1 MSNRDNARRTA
12 VEIAFDG
19 TDITTSIKPYL
30 KSVTY
35 VDNEE
40 DETDEIQIQ
49 VHDRD
54 SVWMEKWLNDA
65 IDAASSTSSGPSEG
79 SSGGGETVYTVVKGD
94 TLSGIAAKYGT
105 TYQEIAKENGIKN
118 PNLIYPGQQFKIPGT
133 GGSSDSGAAVSTNA
147 GLKMDAVIVRENW
160 TGGGKDA
167 ILPCGEFELDS
178 VAASGPP
185 AVIAIK
191 GTSLPFTA
199 QIRQTKKSKAWE
211 SFNLSGIAN
220 EIAAA
225 NGMVCMYESASD
237 PFYSRVEQLK
247 TSDIQ
252 FLETLCHNA
261 GISLKVTNRI
271 LVLFDQ
277 AAYESKAAIFTIKR
291 GGGAY
296 TKYKLNVGTADTQY
310 SSCRVSYVDSTGKC
324 IEGIAKVED
333 YKADAKNNQQLEIT
347 AKVANKDE
355 AKALAEKML
364 RKHNRYAKTATFTM
378 PGNPDLVAGVTVMLE
393 KWGGWDGKYIVTQA
407 KHTVSGSGYTVQI
420 KLRRV
425 LEGY

>member
-1 MSNRDNARRTA
+1 MSSKDNARRTA

-19 TDITTSIKPYL
+19 ADITKSIRPYL
-30 KSVTY
+30 RSMTY
-35 VDNEE
+35 TDNEE
-40 DETDEIQIQ
+40 DETDELQIQ

-54 SVWMEKWLNDA
+54 SVWMEKWLSAA
-65 IDAASSTSSGPSEG
+65 IEAASSTTAAASTG
-79 SSGGGETVYTVVKGD
+79 SSASSYTVVKGD

-105 TYQEIAKENGIKN
+105 TYQKLAEENGIKN
-118 PNLIYPGQQFKIPGT
+118 PNLIFPGQIIKIPGAD
-133 GGSSDSGAAVSTNA
+133 SSASGAAAPT
-147 GLKMDAVIVRENW
+147 GFKMEGVIVPENW
-160 TGGGKDA
+160 TGGGSDA
-167 ILPCGEFELDS
+167 VLPCGEFELDS

-185 AVIAIK
+185 AVIDIK
-191 GTSLPFTA
+191 GTSLPFSA
-199 QIRQTKKSKAWE
+199 QVRQTKKSKAWE
-211 SFNLSGIAN
+211 SYTLSGIAK
-220 EIAAA
+220 EMAAA

-237 PFYSRVEQLK
+237 PFYSRVEQIK

-261 GISLKVTNRI
+261 GISLKATNRI

-277 AAYESKAAIFTIKR
+277 AAYESKAAVFTIKR

-310 SSCRVSYVDSTGKC
+310 SSCRVSYVLPSGKC
-324 IEGIAKVED
+324 ISATAKVED

-347 AKVANKDE
+347 ARVADKEE
-355 AKALAEKML
+355 AKALAEKLL
-364 RKHNRYAKTATFTM
+364 RKHNRYAKTATFTL
-378 PGNPDLVAGVTVMLE
+378 PGNIALVAGVTVMLE
-393 KWGGWDGKYIVTQA
+393 RWGAWDGKYIITQA
-407 KHTVSGSGYTVQI
+407 KHTVGGSGYTVQV

>member
-1 MSNRDNARRTA
+1 MSNKNNARRTA
-12 VEIAFDG
+12 VEVAFDG
-19 TDITTSIKPYL
+19 ADITKSIRPYL
-30 KSVTY
+30 KSMTY

-40 DETDEIQIQ
+40 DETDELQIQ

-54 SVWMEKWLNDA
+54 SIWLEKWLTDA
-65 IDAASSTSSGPSEG
+65 IEAAS
-79 SSGGGETVYTVVKGD
+79 
-94 TLSGIAAKYGT
+94 AAK
-105 TYQEIAKENGIKN
+105 
-118 PNLIYPGQQFKIPGT
+118 
-133 GGSSDSGAAVSTNA
+133 
-147 GLKMDAVIVRENW
+147 LKMDAVIVRENW
-160 TGGGKDA
+160 TGGGSDA
-167 ILPCGEFELDS
+167 VLPCGEFELDS
-178 VAASGPP
+178 VVASGPP
-185 AVIAIK
+185 AVINIK
-191 GTSLPFTA
+191 GTSLPFSA
-199 QIRQTKKSKAWE
+199 QVRQTKKSKAWE
-211 SFNLSGIAN
+211 NYTLSGIAK
-220 EIAAA
+220 EIAGA
-225 NGMVCMYESASD
+225 NGMVCMYESAAD
-237 PFYSRVEQLK
+237 PFYTRVEQIK

-261 GISLKVTNRI
+261 GISLKATNRI

-277 AAYESKAAIFTIKR
+277 AAYESKAAVFTIRR
-291 GGGAY
+291 GSGVC

-347 AKVANKDE
+347 AKVADKAE
-355 AKALAEKML
+355 AKALAEKFL

-393 KWGGWDGKYIVTQA
+393 GWGGWDGKYIITQA
-407 KHTVSGSGYTVQI
+407 KHTVDGSGYTVQI

>member
-1 MSNRDNARRTA
+1 MSNKDLSRRAA

-19 TDITTSIKPYL
+19 ADITKSIRPYL
-30 KSVTY
+30 KSMSY

-40 DETDEIQIQ
+40 DETDELQIQ

-54 SVWMEKWLNDA
+54 SVWLEKWLTDA
-65 IDAASSTSSGPSEG
+65 IEAASSTAAASGSSSGS
-79 SSGGGETVYTVVKGD
+79 ETVYVVVKGD

-105 TYQEIAKENGIKN
+105 TYQELASYNGIKN
-118 PNLIYPGQQFKIPGT
+118 PNLIFPGQEVKIPGT
-133 GGSSDSGAAVSTNA
+133 DSGESGNSSPT
-147 GLKMDAVIVRENW
+147 GFKMEAVIVRENW
-160 TGGGKDA
+160 AGGGKDDV
-167 ILPCGEFELDS
+167 LPCGEFELDS

-185 AVIAIK
+185 AVVSLK

-199 QIRQTKKSKAWE
+199 QVRQTRKSKAWE
-211 SFNLSGIAN
+211 SYTLSGIAK
-220 EIAAA
+220 EMAAA

-237 PFYSRVEQLK
+237 PFYSRVEQVK

-261 GISLKVTNRI
+261 GISLKATNHT

-277 AAYESKAAIFTIKR
+277 AAYESKAAVFTIKR

-310 SSCRVSYVDSTGKC
+310 SSCRVSYVLPTGKC
-324 IEGIAKVED
+324 VEGVAKVED
-333 YKADAKNNQQLEIT
+333 YKADAKNNQQLEVT
-347 AKVANKDE
+347 AKVADKVE
-355 AKALAEKML
+355 AKALAEKLL

-378 PGNPDLVAGVTVMLE
+378 PGNPILVAGVTVMLE
-393 KWGGWDGKYIVTQA
+393 RWGAWDGKYIINQA
-407 KHTVSGSGYTVQI
+407 KHTVDGSGYTVQV